1 MNWPLFWALLFG
13 FGMIIGNIMLI
24 KHSAKMKIPS
34 LKDAKETH
42 PRPSSAADD
51 ISHRSAGVEKPN
63 SPE

>member
-13 FGMIIGNIMLI
+13 FGMIIGNIMLV
-24 KHSAKMKIPS
+24 KHSAKMKMPS

-42 PRPSSAADD
+42 PRPAGNKGD
-51 ISHRSAGVEKPN
+51 ITHRRVDAEKPS